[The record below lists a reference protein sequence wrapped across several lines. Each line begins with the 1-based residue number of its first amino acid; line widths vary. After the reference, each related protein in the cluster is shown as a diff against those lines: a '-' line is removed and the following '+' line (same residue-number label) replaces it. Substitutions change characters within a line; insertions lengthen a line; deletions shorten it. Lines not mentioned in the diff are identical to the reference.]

1 MVSERASKLHFSSLV
16 FDTHSDSLARAVDDG
31 EDLGTE
37 TGKGHLDLPR
47 MRAGNQKAQFFAGF
61 VDPGRFTPKD
71 AVKRVTAYFDAHDE
85 LCAEYPSEIEQ
96 ARTAADV
103 RRITGEDKI
112 AGILCVEGGHAMVDS
127 LEVLGMFH
135 ERGVRYMTLTHN
147 MSNKWADGIQDEA
160 GDEAPTN
167 WQEGRAAFIRDGW
180 MSGDSRHNGLTDFG
194 REVVREMNRLGV
206 IVDISHVA
214 RKTFWDAIETTTK
227 PVMASHSSAWTICQ
241 NPRNINDEQL
251 KAVAENNGV
260 VCVNYEVT
268 FVSQACNLATRE
280 IDRWRD
286 ARLAEVEKEHAGDAE
301 ALKQAKDA
309 VKAEHS
315 ERSAP
320 ELKKPQYTE
329 LVDHIDHMVGVAGID
344 HVGLGSDFDGSRT
357 PTGMEDCSKVPWI
370 TEEMLN
376 RGYSDGDVQKVL
388 GLNVLRVL
396 ETVVGE

>member
-1 MVSERASKLHFSSLV
+1 MVSERATKLHFSSLV

-37 TGKGHLDLPR
+37 TGKGHMDLPR
-47 MRAGNQKAQFFAGF
+47 MRAGNQNAQFFAAY
-61 VDPGRFTPKD
+61 VNPSRFSPHE
-71 AVKRVTAYFDAHDE
+71 AVERTTAYFDAFDE
-85 LCAEYPSEIEQ
+85 LCAKYPGELEQ

-103 RRITGEDKI
+103 RRITS
-112 AGILCVEGGHAMVDS
+112 AGKLAGTLCVEGGHAIVDS
-127 LEVLGMFH
+127 LDVLRIFH

-147 MSNKWADGIQDEA
+147 NSNNWADGIQDES
-160 GDEAPTN
+160 GDDAPTN
-167 WQEGRAAFIRDGW
+167 WGKSRDAMFRNGW
-180 MSGDSRHNGLTDFG
+180 TLDEPRHNGLTDFG
-194 REVVREMNRLGV
+194 REVVREMNRLGM

-280 IDRWRD
+280 IDRRRD
-286 ARLAEVEKEHAGDAE
+286 ARLAEVEKEHAGDPE
-301 ALKQAKDA
+301 ALTKAQDA
-309 VKAEHS
+309 VKAEHK

-376 RGYSDGDVQKVL
+376 RGYSDDDVRKVL

-396 ETVVGE
+396 EVVAGE

>member
-1 MVSERASKLHFSSLV
+1 MVNDRASDLHFSSLV
-16 FDTHSDSLARAVDDG
+16 FDTHSDSFARTVDDG
-31 EDLGTE
+31 VDLGSE
-37 TGKGHLDLPR
+37 TGRGHMDLPR
-47 MRAGNQKAQFFAGF
+47 MRAGGLNAQFFAAAVVPTRFGPQEA
-61 VDPGRFTPKD
+61 VD
-71 AVKRVTAYFDAHDE
+71 RVTAHFDAFDH
-85 LCAEYPSEIEQ
+85 LCAKYPAELEQ

-103 RRITGEDKI
+103 RRITGDGKI
-112 AGILCVEGGHAMVDS
+112 AGVLCVEGGHAMVDS
-127 LEVLGMFH
+127 LDVLQTYHG
-135 ERGVRYMTLTHN
+135 RGARYMTLTHN
-147 MSNKWADGIQDEA
+147 NGNNWAGGIQDEA
-160 GDEAPTN
+160 GDDAATDWSKTREAIA
-167 WQEGRAAFIRDGW
+167 RKGW
-180 MSGDSRHNGLTDFG
+180 AQPRHNGLTDFG
-194 REVVREMNRLGV
+194 REVVGEMNRLGM

-227 PVMASHSSAWTICQ
+227 PVIASHSSAWAICK

-251 KAVAENNGV
+251 KAVAENRGV

-268 FVSQACNLATRE
+268 FVSQTCNLATRE

-286 ARLAEVEKEHAGDAE
+286 ATLAEVEKEHAGDLKAMADAQAAVHAE
-301 ALKQAKDA
+301 YT
-309 VKAEHS
+309 

-329 LVDHIDHMVGVAGID
+329 LVDHIDHMVGVTGID

-376 RGYSDGDVQKVL
+376 RGYSDDDIRKVL

-396 ETVVGE
+396 EAVVGE